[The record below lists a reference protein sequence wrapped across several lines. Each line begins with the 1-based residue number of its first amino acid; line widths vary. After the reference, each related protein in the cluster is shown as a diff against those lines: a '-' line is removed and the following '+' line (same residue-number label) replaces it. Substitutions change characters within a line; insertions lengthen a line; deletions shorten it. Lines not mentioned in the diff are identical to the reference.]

1 MGLLVLNV
9 SYKVQ
14 NNSWPMVAPTRPVFV
29 QNWQLVGGVHHPR
42 MIVLGWVIEEWWPL
56 VDYLFLD
63 GLKPPSSS
71 SGASFDQT
79 CWRYQS
85 AMFDIVWL
93 VRACRMNASHHI
105 THHKLQPNQAPI
117 LQPVCHHAGICR
129 YPLFFLE
136 WFQGKR
142 TGNCLFWWTH
152 HRGSCRC
159 FHETTYNDF

>member
-1 MGLLVLNV
+1 MADGSSNTASFCPKL
-9 SYKVQ
+9 
-14 NNSWPMVAPTRPVFV
+14 AT
-29 QNWQLVGGVHHPR
+29 
-42 MIVLGWVIEEWWPL
+42 GWRC
-56 VDYLFLD
+56 
-63 GLKPPSSS
+63 PPSENDRFGMGYWRMMTTRWLFIFGRVKTAKQFF
-71 SGASFDQT
+71 GASFDQT